1 MNKSTEKATTE
12 KMKNVN
18 DSVKESPMSDM
29 PIPKE
34 KPETN
39 QENLAQEL
47 EGAQQKMAEYYE
59 KTLRMQAEI
68 ENLRKRAQRDVSN
81 AHKYAVERFASELL
95 QVKDSL
101 ELGLGAGDVK
111 AVKLQEGMELT
122 LKMLTTVLKKF
133 SIEEV
138 DPGGEVFDP
147 NLHQAMT
154 MQESAD
160 HKPNTVISVMQKGY
174 TLHDRLLRPAMVIV
188 AKIPKGTTE

>member
-1 MNKSTEKATTE
+1 MGDT
-12 KMKNVN
+12 
-18 DSVKESPMSDM
+18 SVAKE
-29 PIPKE
+29 E
-34 KPETN
+34 PEAN
-39 QENLAQEL
+39 REDLAQGL
-47 EGAQQKMAEYYE
+47 EDARQKMAEYYE

-101 ELGLGAGDVK
+101 ELGLGAGDAK

-122 LKMLTTVLKKF
+122 LKMLTTVMKKF

-154 MQESAD
+154 MRESAD
-160 HKPNTVISVMQKGY
+160 HEPNTVISVMQKGY

-188 AKIPKGTTE
+188 AKTPKGATE

>member
-1 MNKSTEKATTE
+1 MNESTE
-12 KMKNVN
+12 KMK
-18 DSVKESPMSDM
+18 DAGDPAEGSSIGDTSVAKE
-29 PIPKE
+29 E
-34 KPETN
+34 PEAN
-39 QENLAQEL
+39 QEDLAQGL
-47 EGAQQKMAEYYE
+47 EDARQKTAEYHE

-101 ELGLGAGDVK
+101 ELGLGAGDAK

-122 LKMLTTVLKKF
+122 LKMLTAVMKKF

-160 HKPNTVISVMQKGY
+160 HEPNTVIRVMQKGY

-188 AKIPKGTTE
+188 AKTPQETTE